1 MKEICQ
7 HYSLGLHFKITH
19 CSAIYIVDSEKQE
32 FICHWQLIVW
42 KTVALFI
49 KNLKKKILLKAQIQF
64 SGVLAQSY
72 LGHRSLCL
80 IPMVF

>member
-32 FICHWQLIVW
+32 FICHWQLIVL

-49 KNLKKKILLKAQIQF
+49 KKKKKK
-64 SGVLAQSY
+64 Y
-72 LGHRSLCL
+72 Y
-80 IPMVF
+80 